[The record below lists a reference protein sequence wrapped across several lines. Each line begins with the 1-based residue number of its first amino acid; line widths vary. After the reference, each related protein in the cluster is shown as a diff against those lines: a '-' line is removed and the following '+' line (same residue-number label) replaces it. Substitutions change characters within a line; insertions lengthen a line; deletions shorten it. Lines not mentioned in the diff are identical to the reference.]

1 MQNLRVNGKA
11 KISKWETLLNR
22 QLQQRRGADCKYIQH
37 LLSSRNVK
45 WSKYTVRCN
54 DTSIRIDKI
63 KTSFNNKCE
72 MYIEE
77 LKLSYIAVKNIK
89 LHRYTAKQ
97 FGNFL

>member
-1 MQNLRVNGKA
+1 M
-11 KISKWETLLNR
+11 
-22 QLQQRRGADCKYIQH
+22 
-37 LLSSRNVK
+37 
-45 WSKYTVRCN
+45 

-77 LKLSYIAVKNIK
+77 LKLSYIAVRNIK